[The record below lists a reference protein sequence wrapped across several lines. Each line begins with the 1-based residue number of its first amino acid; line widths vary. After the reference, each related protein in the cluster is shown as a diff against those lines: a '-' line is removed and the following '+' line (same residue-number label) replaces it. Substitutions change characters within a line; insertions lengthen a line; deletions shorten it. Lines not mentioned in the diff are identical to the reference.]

1 MRFEPACNGTHADQ
15 FPNPLATPRRRIA
28 SFAHLTSVTPKLSEV
43 VPLRMS
49 DEPLYEYVVPLV
61 GEAIA
66 TVGLV
71 ESEPLG
77 GGVVAPPVLPPLVLD
92 VVIVHEKV
100 CDVLSTPSDARAV
113 TLYVPAVVP
122 VPEI

>member
-1 MRFEPACNGTHADQ
+1 MRFEPACSGTHAVQ
-15 FPNPLATPRRRIA
+15 FPNPLATPRWRIA
-28 SFAHLTSVTPKLSEV
+28 SFSHRTCVTPKASYV
-43 VPLRMS
+43 VPLSVS
-49 DEPLYEYVVPLV
+49 DEPLYEYVVLVV
-61 GEAIA
+61 GEAIV

-71 ESEPLG
+71 VSVPLG
-77 GGVVAPPVLPPLVLD
+77 GGVVVPPVLPLLVLD

-100 CDVLSTPSDARAV
+100 CDVLNTPSDARAV